1 MLNQILLSALFS
13 NLVSG
18 FQFVAILN
26 YFSTKSSIT
35 DVLKYSALALLFNR
49 IGRLI
54 AVTGSL
60 TNSETFKK
68 NDHLIFALALFLS
81 FIFQFI
87 STDLSLYFSA
97 FFLGVGMSG
106 TTIAQRWRITDIAK
120 AGTNL
125 YYSINSIAGWGLG
138 VILPSI
144 LIYFNLLRVGFALQF
159 VTLVTILVL
168 SVLIRNNAPE
178 KAKDREL
185 SKDIVSP
192 IMIDMRS
199 DQIKYFYVFFS
210 AFIVAC
216 SASIFNGMLISLLK
230 NKHQLNDLQVSLSFL
245 LNLLGSLI
253 LFIYP
258 KIVEKRNPS
267 IWLSFSNLG
276 FLLLT
281 LSLFINFNV
290 VTIFLI
296 LFFIGTVNTI
306 SSTFQLDIISS
317 INPYKMS
324 LRRIHVFTEL
334 FAIFG
339 GALIYFLSKYD
350 VDTKIQ
356 ITFLFVVAAISL
368 IINVIKEKRTSNAT
382 YKMRLARGS
391 DLDFLVD
398 LYNEC
403 EDQPIGQKNFPEERK
418 LHFSRPGEIVI
429 LLNPP
434 IEIYN
439 RLIYYI
445 LEDSKN
451 TKVGCITNLR
461 NENGYERL
469 GMLLTKKFRGKG
481 LGSIALLHTVS
492 IRKQFANK
500 ITGIIAEKNIA
511 CIRASGNAGAKIVS
525 KFNYLENTQNF
536 LNVEFFNRGS
546 L

>member
-1 MLNQILLSALFS
+1 MIL
-13 NLVSG
+13 
-18 FQFVAILN
+18 VA
-26 YFSTKSSIT
+26 
-35 DVLKYSALALLFNR
+35 
-49 IGRLI
+49 
-54 AVTGSL
+54 
-60 TNSETFKK
+60 
-68 NDHLIFALALFLS
+68 
-81 FIFQFI
+81 
-87 STDLSLYFSA
+87 
-97 FFLGVGMSG
+97 
-106 TTIAQRWRITDIAK
+106 
-120 AGTNL
+120 
-125 YYSINSIAGWGLG
+125 
-138 VILPSI
+138 
-144 LIYFNLLRVGFALQF
+144 
-159 VTLVTILVL
+159 ILVL
-168 SVLIRNNAPE
+168 SVLIRNNATE
-178 KAKDREL
+178 KTTKVGEL

-253 LFIYP
+253 LFVYP

-290 VTIFLI
+290 ITIFLI

-339 GALIYFLSKYD
+339 GAVIYILSKYD

-356 ITFLFVVAAISL
+356 IAILFVAAAIAL
-368 IINVIKEKRTSNAT
+368 AVNFIKEKKTSNAT

-403 EDQPIGQKNFPEERK
+403 EDLSVGQEKFPEHRK
-418 LHFSRPGEIVI
+418 QHFKLTENVLIP
-429 LLNPP
+429 LDPP
-434 IEIYN
+434 
-439 RLIYYI
+439 LDGFTQFVYYI
-445 LEDSKN
+445 LEDSVG
-451 TKVGCITNLR
+451 TSIGCITNLR
-461 NENGYERL
+461 NEAGHEEL
-469 GMLLTKKFRGKG
+469 GMLLTKGARGKG
-481 LGSIALLHTVS
+481 LGSKALLQAVD
-492 IRKQFANK
+492 IRKQLANK
-500 ITGIIAEKNIA
+500 ITGLIAETNIA
-511 CIRASGNAGAKIVS
+511 CIRASVNAGARILDKS
-525 KFNYLENTQNF
+525 KYLNYSESF
-536 LNVEFFNRGS
+536 INVEFFNRGN